1 MAPEFLAVEITIS
14 GVFNL
19 SVSCSSGSISYMFGL
34 AFVLGMRANSECV
47 LLKKFC
53 VHVLICDVMRV
64 L

>member
-34 AFVLGMRANSECV
+34 AFLLGMRANSECV
-47 LLKKFC
+47 LLVNVVSTF
-53 VHVLICDVMRV
+53 
-64 L
+64 